1 MGVAT
6 AGQINHGKT
15 ALAPALTGIDTVRR
29 NAQVPLL
36 LITLKNRSQLPIITL
51 KNRIAYPKRRQIAIY
66 CASRRFAS
74 ISMVNKFAD

>member
-36 LITLKNRSQLPIITL
+36 LITLKNR
-51 KNRIAYPKRRQIAIY
+51 IAYPKRRQIAIY

-74 ISMVNKFAD
+74 PSMVNNFAD